1 MKTMT
6 CDLLVIG
13 GGPAGS
19 TLAGLAKKHA
29 PEKRVILLEKAPG
42 PRHHV
47 GESLLPGIVPVLK
60 ELGVYDKIDAAGFP
74 RKIGANYQ
82 WGMSGEV
89 WENDFNDVNV
99 AEMLVRGG
107 IPPKIEYAWQVRRS
121 KYDEILLC
129 HAESLGVEVLRGAMA
144 DGPLEGADGRL
155 EGVRARLADGSAEIR
170 AGLTADCSGQSGF
183 LSKFRKV
190 RDYAANLKNV
200 AGWAYWRG
208 AEWKYKYSGHPD
220 KTKIFVCS
228 VPEGWF
234 WYIPIDEGV
243 VSVGLVTGVERLKS
257 EGGDLKA
264 LYDRALAGCPE
275 IASLLA
281 KAKIVSGMDGEGAE
295 FFTQSDWSYLN
306 VAASG
311 PGWIAAGD
319 AAVFVDPILSSGVTL
334 AHLSAHRAAYS
345 VLAEWREPSADLRR
359 LAWEDYGRSCRESAA
374 QFLALALFW
383 YGRDRNAARWWV
395 KAKEVQRAWLPAE
408 LGDHTAFITVSAG
421 LTRYYERAL
430 SASRLLEES
439 APNPADYPFYVSV
452 LGRDAQLEKRAAA
465 APEGSWRP
473 RLLYPRAVETVFLPK
488 PEEGKLQP
496 VSRVRF
502 LKYDAADAVADAGN
516 PRLIV
521 TRWHLALLDG
531 LEKSESYAAALK
543 SAQSAGA
550 PDWWLGGPARA
561 FVSELALHG
570 VLAFET
576 GRPAEA
582 AK

>member
-1 MKTMT
+1 MRTS
-6 CDLLVIG
+6 
-13 GGPAGS
+13 AG
-19 TLAGLAKKHA
+19 T
-29 PEKRVILLEKAPG
+29 R
-42 PRHHV
+42 
-47 GESLLPGIVPVLK
+47 
-60 ELGVYDKIDAAGFP
+60 EL
-74 RKIGANYQ
+74 
-82 WGMSGEV
+82 
-89 WENDFNDVNV
+89 
-99 AEMLVRGG
+99 
-107 IPPKIEYAWQVRRS
+107 
-121 KYDEILLC
+121 
-129 HAESLGVEVLRGAMA
+129 
-144 DGPLEGADGRL
+144 
-155 EGVRARLADGSAEIR
+155 R

-183 LSKFRKV
+183 LSRHRKV
-190 RDYAANLKNV
+190 RDYATGLKNV
-200 AGWAYWRG
+200 AGYAYWRG

-234 WYIPIDEGV
+234 WYIPIDGGI
-243 VSVGLVTGVERLKS
+243 VSVGLVTGVDRLKQ

-264 LYDRALAGCPE
+264 LYERALAGCAE
-275 IASLLA
+275 IRPLLA
-281 KAKIVSGMDGEGAE
+281 KAERVRDMDEGGQE

-345 VLAEWREPSADLRR
+345 VLAEWREPSAELRR

-383 YGRDRNAARWWV
+383 YGGDRNAAKWWL

-439 APNPADYPFYVSV
+439 APNPEDFPFYVSV
-452 LGRDAQLEKRAAA
+452 LGRDKALEARAGA
-465 APEGSWRP
+465 APADAAKP
-473 RLLYPRAVETVFLPK
+473 RLLFPRLVETVFLPK
-488 PEEGKLQP
+488 PDEGKLQP

-521 TRWHLALLDG
+521 TRWHLALLDAFD
-531 LEKSESYAAALK
+531 KCPDYASARAAA
-543 SAQSAGA
+543 AAAGA
-550 PDWWLGGPARA
+550 PDWWLKGPARA
-561 FVSELALHG
+561 FISELALHG

-576 GRPAEA
+576 GLPAGA
-582 AK
+582 A